1 MLAIITDRPTPRPSH
16 VTTRDMIAECH
27 SARPIHPARAAW
39 FHARLRDGIVIC
51 DSDARQLE
59 RWECAT
65 ERELRPSPGFD
76 YAAAHARLKSR
87 RAAYHAAA
95 ASLDAKPRLIPE
107 QEA

>member
-1 MLAIITDRPTPRPSH
+1 MLAITDRPTPRDSH
-16 VTTRDMIAECH
+16 VTVREMIAECH
-27 SARPIHPARAAW
+27 SPRPIHPARAAW
-39 FHARLRDGIVIC
+39 FHTRLRDGITIC

-59 RWECAT
+59 QWEGAT

-76 YAAAHARLKSR
+76 YAAARERLKSR

-107 QEA
+107 REA

>member
-1 MLAIITDRPTPRPSH
+1 MLAIITDRPTERT
-16 VTTRDMIAECH
+16 VTLPMRAVIAECH
-27 SARPIHPARAAW
+27 APGPIHPARAAW
-39 FHARLRDGIVIC
+39 FHTRVRDGIVIC
-51 DSDARQLE
+51 DLDARQLE
-59 RWECAT
+59 VWEGAT

-76 YAAAHARLKSR
+76 YATAHARLKER

>member
-1 MLAIITDRPTPRPSH
+1 MLAITDRQTPRDSH
-16 VTTRDMIAECH
+16 VTVRGMIAECH
-27 SARPIHPARAAW
+27 APGPIHPARAAW
-39 FHARLRDGIVIC
+39 FHTSLRDGITIC

-59 RWECAT
+59 RWEGAT

-76 YAAAHARLKSR
+76 YAAARARLKER
-87 RAAYHAAA
+87 RAAFHAAA